1 MALQFANTIPA
12 RLLMWQRVRE
22 YAVPLS
28 MIETATERRAVGDWA
43 GACAAARV
51 DVDLDLRAVRDRYGT
66 EFVACLRADL
76 RRLAPDLLRWHMP
89 RIFPDGLLRP
99 GLTVSLIRYRTGTTP
114 LELVVRTPP
123 TWASAGQ
130 RMSLTLWEGSGTPSI
145 HPHPHPSRRFRLDL
159 YPHLWDSTRYAEL
172 ATRCALA
179 DAPQLNQPGQPGQLN
194 QPGRSIVDDGSWA
207 FGRWAVEAELLFEA
221 EGLPQ
226 GPFTVRLGRRRYA
239 VLELVAPDGSHAPT
253 YRPLREV
260 LPLQQIAALPMLP
273 EAAVRVLPDLEL
285 LRAGLIPPDHLH
297 PLVAQA
303 LTASAKATDPKLAA
317 VLETASQPRPAAAPA
332 PAVEPGSQLGR
343 RSATG
348 PGFHPG
354 ATDLID
360 HLSTLTVGLSCELG
374 STIPVDGGLQVG
386 DPHSVVCRGEVH
398 RIGLRDGVLV
408 AVDHDAVEV
417 RREELLV
424 ALGGPALPCLRAID
438 AVHREPAAL
447 PSVRGRIDHGDVAG
461 ALTVVEGLLGPSAI
475 LRDGPL
481 RDELELAAARR
492 VHHGLFRSGLAEL
505 PASGGAMG
513 GWKSSDSGR
522 AERVRRPRSN
532 RRTPAGMYL
541 KQNSRQRPRVVLA

>member
-51 DVDLDLRAVRDRYGT
+51 DTDLDLRAVRDRYGT

-99 GLTVSLIRYRTGTTP
+99 GLTISLIRYRTGATP

-123 TWASAGQ
+123 TWANAGQ
-130 RMSLTLWEGSGTPSI
+130 RMSLTLWEGSGTPST

-159 YPHLWDSTRYAEL
+159 HPHLWDSTRYAEL

-179 DAPQLNQPGQPGQLN
+179 DAPRLD
-194 QPGRSIVDDGSWA
+194 QPGRPGRSVVRDGSWA
-207 FGRWAVEAELLFEA
+207 SGRWAAEVELLFEA

-239 VLELVAPDGSHAPT
+239 VLELVAPDNSHAPT

-273 EAAVRVLPDLEL
+273 EASVRVLPDLEL
-285 LRAGLIPPDHLH
+285 LRAGLITPDHLH

-303 LTASAKATDPKLAA
+303 LTASAATDPRLGW
-317 VLETASQPRPAAAPA
+317 RPAFAACSRVRADGVMDAGGLFGSMPA
-332 PAVEPGSQLGR
+332 ADSGSQLG
-343 RSATG
+343 S
-348 PGFHPG
+348 P
-354 ATDLID
+354 TDLID
-360 HLSTLTVGLSCELG
+360 HPSTLASGLSCELG
-374 STIPVDGGLQVG
+374 STIPVDGDLQVG

-408 AVDHDAVEV
+408 AVDHDAVEL

-424 ALGGPALPCLRAID
+424 ALGGPGLPCLRAID

-461 ALTVVEGLLGPSAI
+461 ARKVVEGLLGPSAI
-475 LRDGPL
+475 LRDGAL

-492 VHHGLFRSGLAEL
+492 IDHGLFRSGLAEL
-505 PASGGAMG
+505 HAAGGAMG
-513 GWKSSDSGR
+513 GWQSSDSGR

-532 RRTPAGMYL
+532 RRTPADMYL
-541 KQNSRQRPRVVLA
+541 KRNRRQRPRVVLA